1 MKHGT
6 EGKRNMPPNVD
17 SQKNSRLLT
26 LRGSGHDRWDI
37 LEARGDGRIGDDGGA
52 MAE

>member
-1 MKHGT
+1 VKHGT
-6 EGKRNMPPNVD
+6 EGKCNLPPNVD
-17 SQKNSRLLT
+17 SPKNSSFLA

-37 LEARGDGRIGDDGGA
+37 LEARGDGRIGDDDGA